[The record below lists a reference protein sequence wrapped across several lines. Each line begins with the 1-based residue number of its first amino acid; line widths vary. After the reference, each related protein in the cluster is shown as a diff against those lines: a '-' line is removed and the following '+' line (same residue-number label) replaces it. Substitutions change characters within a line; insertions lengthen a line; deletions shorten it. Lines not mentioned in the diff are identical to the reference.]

1 MNNFIAIDVETAN
14 FEASSI
20 CAIGAVKVRDGI
32 VVDSRYSLVN
42 PEPNYYARRCVA
54 VHGLT
59 DDDTWNAPSFGTVWR
74 EWQDW
79 MREGLGEEDEPVFV
93 AHNAGFDSRCVREA
107 CRIYGLD
114 APERWLC
121 TLAAARKSIPRG
133 MLASKSLDSLCAFF
147 GIPLETHH
155 CALDDAL
162 ACAKLGMILL

>member
-74 EWQDW
+74 EWQVW